1 MAESPSHVRGGARA
15 RIEDTLAWVDTH
27 AQGLA
32 AENVPLTEAG
42 GRILARHELASLDL
56 PPFDRAAVDG
66 VAVRAEETV
75 GASTYNPCVLQYIVA
90 PGELTPGGARRINA
104 GEALPGGADAVVR
117 LDYIGSDGVGRA
129 TLTEPIVAGSG
140 VERSGSQAARGST
153 LATAGRRLR
162 PADLALFACAGLE
175 RVAVVRRPR
184 VRCLLAEGTAQAGT
198 AHSQSGDSALLRAL
212 IERDG
217 GILVEQRTLSRSVA
231 ALRHA
236 LAPPGVD
243 LIVVAGGTGS
253 GSNDHAARALAE
265 AGEIAIAG
273 VALRH
278 AETTCM
284 GMAAGVPVFL
294 LPGAP
299 AACLLAYEFFA
310 GRALRRRGGQA
321 PGLPFP
327 SRSMTAARKIVSE
340 IGLAELRPVRC
351 RDDRSVEPI
360 PFLVEAGLRALTAA
374 DGFVLI
380 SEESEGYPQS
390 ASLTVYLYNGYGRA
404 QPQ

>member
-1 MAESPSHVRGGARA
+1 
-15 RIEDTLAWVDTH
+15 
-27 AQGLA
+27 
-32 AENVPLTEAG
+32 
-42 GRILARHELASLDL
+42 
-56 PPFDRAAVDG
+56 
-66 VAVRAEETV
+66 
-75 GASTYNPCVLQYIVA
+75 
-90 PGELTPGGARRINA
+90 
-104 GEALPGGADAVVR
+104 
-117 LDYIGSDGVGRA
+117 
-129 TLTEPIVAGSG
+129 
-140 VERSGSQAARGST
+140 
-153 LATAGRRLR
+153 
-162 PADLALFACAGLE
+162 
-175 RVAVVRRPR
+175 
-184 VRCLLAEGTAQAGT
+184 
-198 AHSQSGDSALLRAL
+198 LRAL

-253 GSNDHAARALAE
+253 GSNDHATRALAE